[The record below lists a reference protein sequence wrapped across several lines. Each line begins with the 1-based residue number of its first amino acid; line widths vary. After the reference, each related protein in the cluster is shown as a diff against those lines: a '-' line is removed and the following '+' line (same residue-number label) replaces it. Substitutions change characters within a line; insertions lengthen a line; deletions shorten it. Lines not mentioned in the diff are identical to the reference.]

1 MATAS
6 EIAALVAQ
14 MPDTDREIENR
25 EKNPDPTPSPGTPA
39 PESKFT
45 GPAPAQAEAT
55 FTAIL
60 AGGRAGILH
69 LLDLVRAP
77 SDPGYTNDK
86 AGYVLHGL
94 CLHTGKPGMERERR
108 ALAGLLAE
116 RLDHDGASQA
126 VKASF
131 IRELQRIGAA
141 ENAPALGRRLL
152 DPELGGDAAQA
163 LLAIREGAVDQF
175 RSALRSADG
184 ASTVHLIQALGA
196 LQDSESA
203 PALRPLL
210 EDQNQETQLIVA
222 WALANI
228 GDPEAIEPLLALT
241 ERAEGWGKTRL
252 TAACRLLAQRLSAA
266 GRADDAARVTQ
277 ALEDAP

>member
-14 MPDTDREIENR
+14 MPNSDREIENR
-25 EKNPDPTPSPGTPA
+25 EKNPDQPPSPGTPA
-39 PESKFT
+39 PESRFT
-45 GPAPAQAEAT
+45 GPDPAQAEAV

-77 SDPGYTNDK
+77 SDPDYSNDK
-86 AGYVLHGL
+86 PGYVLHGL
-94 CLHTGKPGMERERR
+94 CLHTGKPGMERERSL
-108 ALAGLLAE
+108 LAGLLAE
-116 RLDHDGASQA
+116 RLDHEGSSQA

-131 IRELQRIGAA
+131 IQELQRIGAA

-152 DPELGGDAAQA
+152 DPDLGDDAAQA
-163 LLAIREGAVDQF
+163 LLAIREGAAGQF
-175 RSALRSADG
+175 RSALNSANG
-184 ASTVHLIQALGA
+184 GSAVHIVQALGT

-210 EDQNQETQLIVA
+210 DDQNPETILTAA

-228 GDPEAIEPLLALT
+228 GDPASIEPLLALT
-241 ERAEGWGKTRL
+241 EKAEGWGETKL
-252 TAACRLLAQRLSAA
+252 TVACRLLAQRLSAA
-266 GRADDAARVTQ
+266 GRDDDAARVTQ
-277 ALEDAP
+277 ALEDL